1 MITLPNEF
9 GEMTDEEMKNSKVGT
24 IVSIACRNCEGHEQH
39 EKQANGTW
47 KCLWCDFEEVEF

>member
-1 MITLPNEF
+1 MPNEF